1 MWLFFY
7 GENMKPIESGLSYCR
22 YEYDGIDNIFEFTF
36 VGGYIHKEFV
46 TVFKTYEGV
55 GATLTP
61 VEFTFINDFSI
72 KIDKSLIKKADI
84 IVIKRDTQGERLID
98 FSAGA
103 LRTPDNLDTSTR
115 QAIDISVEAKDA
127 YKEIEAS
134 IDEFN
139 ELANELLNTSEANQI
154 VADNIEAV
162 KTDANYI
169 GNINVVAGDFNG
181 NTDPVSMPDW
191 GEVGVPRDPIQV
203 PTGGNIYTVSQNI
216 ASVEITA
223 TNIDDIIKVANN
235 IDNLP
240 EELINIQQYTE
251 RSETAATNAEASAI
265 RAEQA
270 KTDTE
275 ALKASV
281 EPIVDEVKSEGSNQ
295 ILNIQTE
302 ASSAIESVKS
312 VGTSEVQ
319 KVNTAG
325 STQVST
331 VNSTGTAQ
339 VSAVTSEGN
348 KQIGL
353 VTSKGTEQITAVGE
367 QGNTQIGR
375 VQTEGTKQ
383 IGLVKAEGDAQILRV
398 QQAGADKITAAEAS
412 ALESLQNSLEEHTT
426 TLQGVGTAEVQKVQQ
441 QGSTSVSAVVS
452 AKDTAITEIVQAGD
466 EQTARASA
474 EADRAE
480 EAADRAESS
489 MSVQSDW
496 NQADSAQKDFIKNKP
511 TLGSLASK
519 DVVAYNE
526 VQGTPDLTKYSTK
539 TETASSISSAVSPKA
554 DKAYV
559 DQQLSTKQPTGDYAT
574 KQELNL
580 KANASELIKYWLK
593 TDKLPAPD
601 LGEVGVN

>member
-1 MWLFFY
+1 MWLLFY

>member
-1 MWLFFY
+1 
-7 GENMKPIESGLSYCR
+7 MKPIESGLSYCR

>member
-72 KIDKSLIKKADI
+72 KIDKSLINKDDI

-139 ELANELLNTSEANQI
+139 ELANELLNTSEATQV
-154 VADNIEAV
+154 VADNIESV

-169 GNINVVAGDFNG
+169 SNINVVAGDFNG
-181 NTDPVSMPDW
+181 NIDPVSMPDW
-191 GEVGVPRDPIQV
+191 GEVGVPSDPIQV
-203 PTGGNIYTVSQNI
+203 PTGGNIYTVAQNI
-216 ASVEITA
+216 TSVEITA

-275 ALKASV
+275 ALKTSV
-281 EPIVDEVKSEGSNQ
+281 EPIVDEVKAEGSKQ
-295 ILNIQTE
+295 ILNVQTE
-302 ASSAIESVKS
+302 ASSAIESVS
-312 VGTSEVQ
+312 
-319 KVNTAG
+319 
-325 STQVST
+325 
-331 VNSTGTAQ
+331 
-339 VSAVTSEGN
+339 
-348 KQIGL
+348 
-353 VTSKGTEQITAVGE
+353 
-367 QGNTQIGR
+367 
-375 VQTEGTKQ
+375 
-383 IGLVKAEGDAQILRV
+383 
-398 QQAGADKITAAEAS
+398 
-412 ALESLQNSLEEHTT
+412 
-426 TLQGVGTAEVQKVQQ
+426 
-441 QGSTSVSAVVS
+441 
-452 AKDTAITEIVQAGD
+452 
-466 EQTARASA
+466 
-474 EADRAE
+474 
-480 EAADRAESS
+480 
-489 MSVQSDW
+489 
-496 NQADSAQKDFIKNKP
+496 
-511 TLGSLASK
+511 
-519 DVVAYNE
+519 
-526 VQGTPDLTKYSTK
+526 
-539 TETASSISSAVSPKA
+539 
-554 DKAYV
+554 
-559 DQQLSTKQPTGDYAT
+559 
-574 KQELNL
+574 
-580 KANASELIKYWLK
+580 
-593 TDKLPAPD
+593 
-601 LGEVGVN
+601 

>member
-22 YEYDGIDNIFEFTF
+22 YAYDGIDNIFEFTF

-72 KIDKSLIKKADI
+72 KIDKSLIKKDDI

-139 ELANELLNTSEANQI
+139 ELANELLNTSEATQV
-154 VADNIEAV
+154 VADNIESV

-181 NTDPVSMPDW
+181 NTAPVSMPEW
-191 GEVGVPRDPIQV
+191 GEVGVPRDPIEV
-203 PTGGNIYTVSQNI
+203 PTGGNIYTVAQSI

-240 EELINIQQYTE
+240 EELINIPQYTE

-281 EPIVDEVKSEGSNQ
+281 EPIVDEVKAEGSKQ
-295 ILNIQTE
+295 ILNVQTE
-302 ASSAIESVKS
+302 TSSAIESVKS
-312 VGTSEVQ
+312 VGMSEVQ

-331 VNSTGTAQ
+331 VNSTGKTQ

-367 QGNTQIGR
+367 QGNTQISR

-383 IGLVKAEGDAQILRV
+383 VGLVKTEGDAQVLRV

-412 ALESLQNSLEEHTT
+412 ALESLQNALEEHAT

-441 QGSTSVSAVVS
+441 QGSTSVSEVVS
-452 AKDTAITEIVQAGD
+452 AKGTVIAEIMQAGD
-466 EQTARASA
+466 EQAARASA

-489 MSVQSDW
+489 VSVQPDW
-496 NQADSAQKDFIKNKP
+496 NQTDSAQKDFIKNKP

-526 VQGTPDLTKYSTK
+526 VQGTPDLTQYSTK

-554 DKAYV
+554 DKTYV

-580 KANASELIKYWLK
+580 KADASELLKYWLK